1 MVEAH
6 KDCQTA
12 PLGLVSGLVDL
23 ITTALMR
30 EVVFGIYLI

>member
-6 KDCQTA
+6 RDSHTA
-12 PLGLVSGLVDL
+12 PPELVSGSMDF